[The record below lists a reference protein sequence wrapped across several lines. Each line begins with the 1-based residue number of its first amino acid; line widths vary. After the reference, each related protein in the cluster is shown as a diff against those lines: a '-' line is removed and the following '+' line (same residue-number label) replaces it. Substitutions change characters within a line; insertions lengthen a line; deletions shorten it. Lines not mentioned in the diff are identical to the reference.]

1 MTQAMWGRLLQ
12 EVENMEERLET
23 MKLSGS
29 PLVSPAVT
37 VNIVQHTSGLLGKHF
52 PSGKIYQKKVRAS
65 WIKNSRAR
73 TIWPRSLDAAIPRT
87 SPTR

>member
-29 PLVSPAVT
+29 PPSLSSIKRT
-37 VNIVQHTSGLLGKHF
+37 LSIVQRTAGILGKRF
-52 PSGKIYQKKVRAS
+52 PSGVAYQRRIRRA
-65 WIKNSRAR
+65 WEHGSRAR
-73 TIWPRSLDAAIPRT
+73 TGCHSISSSR
-87 SPTR
+87 